1 MLVCQ
6 CCKASFRLFI
16 AKLEKDQVTW
26 KKYQSAMEDYSSTQ
40 KVSKVEFLRNQDNIL
55 VQKVA
60 EVVDVSFPLKFL
72 GQSEHVAPFV
82 SSSALTWS
90 ESKVITTSCLFTVYL
105 VNLTSLGSSAQRAMR
120 ECVRLVADA
129 CAHCPERTVAFF
141 IGPNVGGHGATY
153 DEQEMEKTQD
163 DCEAALKTP
172 EVEMKVRRCQLIF
185 SLDSIS
191 SRARASVHPMWM
203 AMSGQVAADE
213 TLVCKFASSQL
224 WHRRAVHNI
233 SMKPLANYVLPLAG
247 IPPMQPNNLCKA
259 HLFKQ
264 HISGVDLM
272 DKLKENLW
280 SGMDVSASHGAV
292 FVDLLPYDDSL
303 IMSTVQGLAK
313 SRPKQPQEMVVS
325 CIWARGDQDTDK
337 RRANA
342 EWLQGATHRSIDRM
356 VRSKLLVIDGFDFK
370 EFHPEG
376 VAPVNDTKLY
386 SLTFPTAEG
395 NLAMRQTALDEW
407 SVKFARLKK
416 DYDETVEFNPSGF
429 PYKADGQKRQAPSTE
444 GEEAEGAPFPEDCM
458 VESLEALKKAEGSLS
473 TVRSLLSTVHL
484 VFTSKGAMY
493 LHAQETGVVSAKRP
507 LCQVFGEYHSGQA
520 EIAKAE
526 KRKCSLF
533 EWKMESPEDEAVF
546 AHPTAWDP
554 SFKQGVASFKEFV
567 AFLADHNVVT
577 FTMVCHDLDLEPG
590 NLAVKNNEA
599 CCFEPKKLP
608 AKAHAD
614 AGNCGSLPAWSA
626 IDWQKGESKNGM
638 LKLYMKLT
646 YEDTNQGKGIFP
658 AKPVWILAEARRV
671 EKGKCYLVVP
681 APGNPKD

>member
-1 MLVCQ
+1 M
-6 CCKASFRLFI
+6 
-16 AKLEKDQVTW
+16 
-26 KKYQSAMEDYSSTQ
+26 
-40 KVSKVEFLRNQDNIL
+40 SKVEFLRNQDNIS

-90 ESKVITTSCLFTVYL
+90 ESKVITASSLFTVYI

-141 IGPNVGGHGATY
+141 IGPNVGGHGVTY

-191 SRARASVHPMWM
+191 SRTRASVHPMWM
-203 AMSGQVAADE
+203 AMSGQVAADD

-247 IPPMQPNNLCKA
+247 IPPIQPNNLCKSQ
-259 HLFKQ
+259 LFKQ

-280 SGMDVSASHGAV
+280 SGMDVTGSHGAV

-370 EFHPEG
+370 EFQPEG

-416 DYDETVEFNPSGF
+416 DYDETVEKHNKEFNPSGF

-444 GEEAEGAPFPEDCM
+444 GEEAEGAP
-458 VESLEALKKAEGSLS
+458 
-473 TVRSLLSTVHL
+473 
-484 VFTSKGAMY
+484 
-493 LHAQETGVVSAKRP
+493 
-507 LCQVFGEYHSGQA
+507 
-520 EIAKAE
+520 
-526 KRKCSLF
+526 
-533 EWKMESPEDEAVF
+533 
-546 AHPTAWDP
+546 
-554 SFKQGVASFKEFV
+554 
-567 AFLADHNVVT
+567 
-577 FTMVCHDLDLEPG
+577 
-590 NLAVKNNEA
+590 
-599 CCFEPKKLP
+599 
-608 AKAHAD
+608 
-614 AGNCGSLPAWSA
+614 
-626 IDWQKGESKNGM
+626 
-638 LKLYMKLT
+638 
-646 YEDTNQGKGIFP
+646 
-658 AKPVWILAEARRV
+658 
-671 EKGKCYLVVP
+671 
-681 APGNPKD
+681 